1 MDLKP
6 GKNNSTTN
14 ESIVNESLDGG
25 NFSTKALNIT
35 DKILTPFHDLMCT
48 SIDPGLS
55 HQFAFKVGGKS
66 LSKEI
71 GVKASYIF

>member
-1 MDLKP
+1 MVLKP

-14 ESIVNESLDGG
+14 ESIVNKSLDGG

-35 DKILTPFHDLMCT
+35 DKILIPFYDLMCT
-48 SIDPGLS
+48 SIDRELS

-66 LSKEI
+66 LSK
-71 GVKASYIF
+71 